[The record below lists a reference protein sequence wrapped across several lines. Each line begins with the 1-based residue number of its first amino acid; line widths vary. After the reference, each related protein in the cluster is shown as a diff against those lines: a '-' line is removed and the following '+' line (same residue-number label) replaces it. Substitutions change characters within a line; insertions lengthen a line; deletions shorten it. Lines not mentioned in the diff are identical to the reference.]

1 MGEWMDIIIDDQL
14 PNKHAA
20 KPQVSFYKSDRNGPL
35 LMAIKIKKWIVSSPK
50 VTWLYRRISRSNQVT
65 ISSQSDHESG
75 DFEYWVPLVEKAYAK
90 FFGGYKNIIGGD
102 PTWALFNVTGGVT
115 LEVLKLKSTLGFDL
129 FEFLHRIQHEAL
141 FATSNTETEKGRRS
155 SIKNEDVCVL
165 GLVAGHA
172 YAMLELASVT
182 FV

>member
-1 MGEWMDIIIDDQL
+1 M
-14 PNKHAA
+14 
-20 KPQVSFYKSDRNGPL
+20 
-35 LMAIKIKKWIVSSPK
+35 
-50 VTWLYRRISRSNQVT
+50 
-65 ISSQSDHESG
+65 
-75 DFEYWVPLVEKAYAK
+75 PLVEKAYAK

>member
-1 MGEWMDIIIDDQL
+1 MYRFRFYHMGEWMDIIIDDQL
-14 PNKHAA
+14 PNKRVA
-20 KPQVSFYKSDRNGPL
+20 KPQRCAL
-35 LMAIKIKKWIVSSPK
+35 
-50 VTWLYRRISRSNQVT
+50 
-65 ISSQSDHESG
+65 SG
-75 DFEYWVPLVEKAYAK
+75 DLEYWVPLVEKAYAK

-115 LEVLKLKSTLGFDL
+115 LEVLKLNRTLGFDL
-129 FEFLHRIQHEAL
+129 FEFLHRIQKEAL
-141 FATSNTETEKGRRS
+141 FATSNTEMGRRA
-155 SIKNEDVCVL
+155 SIKNEAVCDM